1 MTIGERIRT
10 LRKERNM
17 TQEQLA
23 QKIGVKRAVI
33 SKYENDCVCINV
45 TNLEKISSVLGV
57 TPSFLIGFDEKML
70 KPESFNNDEL
80 LEIKNSVWD
89 LYKQNEKY
97 KDSPEY
103 KINYFFSQLN
113 ELGKDK
119 AVERIEELTK
129 IKDYTK

>member
-1 MTIGERIRT
+1 MTVGERIRT
-10 LRKERNM
+10 LRKERNI

-33 SKYENDCVCINV
+33 SKYENDCVSINI

-57 TPSFLIGFDEKML
+57 TPSFLIGYDEKML
-70 KPESFNNDEL
+70 KPEIFSNDEL
-80 LEIKNSVWD
+80 FEIKNSVWD